1 MSEPK
6 DLAAPDRPAGSIGS
20 RFTPYS
26 DASPKRA
33 GASAIKGAVGGVA
46 RPGVTS
52 ERPPWLVFQ
61 IALAFAALVVAGYGA
76 TTRSWTLLTIEALIG
91 TAALSVGGLLGFL
104 FGIPRTM
111 RPRNSE
117 TATSADTRREAA
129 APYEPSNNLEQVADW
144 LTKILVGV
152 GLVELGKIGNG
163 LAQIGD
169 QVAKSVAPP
178 PAGTNVVTE
187 VILIA
192 FATIGFLAS
201 FLWTRIYYGGIQA
214 RADSDIVNW
223 LESKLEDQE
232 SRIDRADKVAEKLAS
247 GKLVPPTTAT
257 PPSGMV
263 PVTLE
268 QQAPTG
274 ELPASI
280 ATDLPENLRAPVDR
294 FLHTGVDWNDDTVTR
309 IFGTHPSEANGRVLN
324 AEISV
329 KYEKALVI
337 RLVVERRGGAPL
349 DGDVTFLLH
358 PTFHSRARIVPVEG
372 DNRADL
378 EIYCTGWFTVGAIA
392 DKGQTLLEYDLRM
405 LPGAPEWFK
414 KG

>member
-1 MSEPK
+1 MSEPR
-6 DLAAPDRPAGSIGS
+6 DLAAPDRNAGSISS

-26 DASPKRA
+26 DASPKRT
-33 GASAIKGAVGGVA
+33 GAPVIRAAVGVVA
-46 RPGVTS
+46 RPGATS

-61 IALAFAALVVAGYGA
+61 IALAFAAVVVAGYGA

-117 TATSADTRREAA
+117 SVTGADNRREAA

-152 GLVELGKIGNG
+152 GLVELGKIGNA

-192 FATIGFLAS
+192 LATIGFLAS

-232 SRIDRADKVAEKLAS
+232 TRIDRADKVAEKLAS

-280 ATDLPENLRAPVDR
+280 ATDLPENLRAQVDR

-309 IFGTHPSEANGRVLN
+309 IFGTHPGEVNGRVLN

-349 DGDVTFLLH
+349 DGDVTFLLY

-372 DNRADL
+372 DDRADL

-392 DKGQTLLEYDLRM
+392 DKGQTLLEYDLRK

-414 KG
+414 KD